1 MSSPSNFNL
10 TTPRLRP
17 SKIDFFEQD
26 LIQLKQEGYTNQQL
40 FAWVEE
46 RAQGL
51 GQGSKPTMRTL
62 ERRLAEW
69 SACHNTSI
77 PITDE
82 LAERVNDLF
91 HHTLLD
97 DSQIAAR
104 IREDDGYP
112 TTPRQV
118 REIRT
123 LFN

>member
-1 MSSPSNFNL
+1 
-10 TTPRLRP
+10 
-17 SKIDFFEQD
+17 
-26 LIQLKQEGYTNQQL
+26 
-40 FAWVEE
+40 
-46 RAQGL
+46 
-51 GQGSKPTMRTL
+51 MRTL

-69 SACHNTSI
+69 GARRTSM

-82 LAERVNDLF
+82 LAERVNDPF

-123 LFN
+123 LFNWSRFYPLTATFTPQPPLTRPPRGYYPP